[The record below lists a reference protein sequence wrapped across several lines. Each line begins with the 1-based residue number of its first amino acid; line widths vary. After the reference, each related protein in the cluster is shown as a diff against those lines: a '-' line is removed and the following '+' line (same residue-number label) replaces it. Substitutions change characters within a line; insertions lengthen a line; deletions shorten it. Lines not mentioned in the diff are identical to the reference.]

1 MIKTVRIL
9 VATDGSVG
17 SRAALRFAGRL
28 GSTLRRAQI
37 VVITVG
43 ALARELLVTHT
54 ESAQVCVGLQPE
66 LEKQE
71 RELAQRILDAAQ
83 RELKKFEV
91 PATFRFV
98 QARRQGPVAEA
109 IAAEAERE
117 KADLIVVGTD
127 RYGTLASWALGSVSA
142 RLLQVARRPVTVVH
156 VARSRARQMRAPERV
171 AQGRP

>member
-1 MIKTVRIL
+1 VTDTVRIL

-17 SRAALRFAGRL
+17 SRAALRFAARL
-28 GSTLRRAQI
+28 GGTLRQVEV

-43 ALARELLVTHT
+43 ALRRELLVSYTDS
-54 ESAQVCVGLQPE
+54 EPLSDGMQPE

-71 RELAQRILDAAQ
+71 RELADRILSAAR
-83 RELKKFEV
+83 RELKKLKV

-98 QARRQGPVAEA
+98 QARRQAPVAET
-109 IAAEAERE
+109 ISNEADRER
-117 KADLIVVGTD
+117 ADLIVVGTD

-156 VARSRARQMRAPERV
+156 VARSQARQMKAPERV
-171 AQGRP
+171 AIS